1 VTLVLGI
8 DPGSVRLGYGLVKA
22 AAGEIYY
29 VECGVISASAKLS
42 VGERLAEI
50 GRDLEAVIA
59 ERRPDVVALE
69 HGFVAVIRGKLQ
81 QGALISSE
89 ARGVARFLAA
99 RAGIEIADLAPATV
113 KKSVTGHGNADKV
126 FVAKMVTRLLRLK
139 TAPPADAADALAA
152 AIVIARSRRT
162 RAELADA
169 RAAG

>member
-1 VTLVLGI
+1 MTLVLGI
-8 DPGSVRLGYGLVKA
+8 DSGSVRLGYGLVKA

-50 GRDLEAVIA
+50 GRDLESVIT

-99 RAGIEIADLAPATV
+99 RAGIEISELAPTTV
-113 KKSVTGHGNADKV
+113 KKSVTGHGNADKAL
-126 FVAKMVTRLLRLK
+126 VATMVRRILRTQK
-139 TAPPADAADALAA
+139 APPADAADALAA
-152 AIVIARSRRT
+152 AIVVARSRSS
-162 RAELADA
+162 RAELADDI
-169 RAAG
+169 AAG